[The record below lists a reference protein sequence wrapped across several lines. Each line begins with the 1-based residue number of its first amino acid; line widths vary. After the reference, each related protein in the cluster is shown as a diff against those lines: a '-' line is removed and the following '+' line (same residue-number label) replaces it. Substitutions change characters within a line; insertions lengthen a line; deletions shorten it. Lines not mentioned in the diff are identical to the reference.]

1 MAGIGR
7 RLSVVLVLSAGVAD
21 AMVIAVTIMYCND
34 AGKKRHNRNN
44 CAAENKSGDKET

>member
-7 RLSVVLVLSAGVAD
+7 RLSVVLVLPVDVAD
-21 AMVIAVTIMYCND
+21 AMVIAVTITYCND
-34 AGKKRHNRNN
+34 TDKKRHNRND